1 MNRAIL
7 SGHLGRDPEVRRLND
22 GRPVVSFSIATS
34 ERWRDKQ
41 TGERREKT
49 EWHNVVI
56 FNEALC
62 KITEQYLKKGSK
74 ILLEGKIK
82 TRKWQDKSGADR
94 WSTEIVLESFGGSI
108 EFLSAK
114 DDGAAPADDGEKKEG
129 VSDYATQSGHSS
141 AGTAPAD
148 GSTKSLAEE
157 LSDEIP
163 F

>member
-82 TRKWQDKSGADR
+82 TRKWQDKTGADR

-114 DDGAAPADDGEKKEG
+114 DDGAPADDGEKKEG
-129 VSDYATQSGHSS
+129 TSDYAAQSGARS
-141 AGTAPAD
+141 AAPAASD

-157 LSDEIP
+157 LDDEIP